1 MKGESTPRLLSTT
14 NVVNFYAKEQVYP
27 AASLSLPSLTCGP
40 KSSDS
45 PSTFSR
51 LRPFF
56 HGGCPGGED
65 DGGGGEG
72 DERGVAAREHHRRS
86 PGGAAPVTPHA
97 RTGMRGRR
105 EGMTT
110 REEQQGHFC
119 PFDRL
124 SFFFAVY
131 FNQYQRCYIIGVDGG
146 FV

>member
-1 MKGESTPRLLSTT
+1 MHLTVLTFMQKDKSTPT
-14 NVVNFYAKEQVYP
+14 
-27 AASLSLPSLTCGP
+27 ASLSLPSLTCGP

-45 PSTFSR
+45 PSTFNR

-97 RTGMRGRR
+97 RIGMRGRR

-110 REEQQGHFC
+110 REEPQGHFC

-124 SFFFAVY
+124 SFFFL
-131 FNQYQRCYIIGVDGG
+131 FFCNL
-146 FV
+146 F